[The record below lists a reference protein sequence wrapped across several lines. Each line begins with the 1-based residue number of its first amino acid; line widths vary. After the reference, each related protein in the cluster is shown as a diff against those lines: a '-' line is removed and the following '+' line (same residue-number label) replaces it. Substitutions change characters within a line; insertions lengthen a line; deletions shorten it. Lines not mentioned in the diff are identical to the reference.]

1 MSSLFFI
8 HVHHVL
14 FPNML
19 KMVETS
25 RVSSNLLRDVESS
38 CCLLESETRCNAT
51 RPGTP
56 LNSVELHGIRNT
68 RPSTWTLPN
77 TQAKRNIP
85 NPNTDSQGR
94 ASKHAPCI
102 HMYPI
107 YIFTIRISQTW
118 VSFIRDSNDF
128 TCESSSS
135 KRPGAVLCGSCTV
148 KGRRV
153 DLTLITLSALVG
165 CGSVVL
171 RCSGWR
177 TWRWKSPTSNF
188 IGGMLHKALHQA
200 VTVTGEVATLKP
212 CHISKCSNSRGTCI
226 RIIRSRSNMIKHP
239 NCDKMWQTFKIIAA
253 SIWIP
258 VIRTAMRIHAVQ
270 LKHQNHLGAIS
281 GL

>member
-25 RVSSNLLRDVESS
+25 RVSPNLLRDVESS

-102 HMYPI
+102 HTYPI
-107 YIFTIRISQTW
+107 YLSSAFLKHGAPSFATPMTSR
-118 VSFIRDSNDF
+118 VSHRARRGLVSVWKLH
-128 TCESSSS
+128 CQRSEG
-135 KRPGAVLCGSCTV
+135 RPYT
-148 KGRRV
+148 
-153 DLTLITLSALVG
+153 TLSALVG

-177 TWRWKSPTSNF
+177 T
-188 IGGMLHKALHQA
+188 
-200 VTVTGEVATLKP
+200 
-212 CHISKCSNSRGTCI
+212 
-226 RIIRSRSNMIKHP
+226 
-239 NCDKMWQTFKIIAA
+239 
-253 SIWIP
+253 
-258 VIRTAMRIHAVQ
+258 
-270 LKHQNHLGAIS
+270 
-281 GL
+281 